1 MIDPFGRRITYLRV
15 SVTDRCDL
23 RCTYC
28 MPQRMSFLPKAEV
41 LSLEELDRLCSLFV
55 EKGVRKLRLTG
66 GEPLVRRDVLWLFER
81 LARFLDRGELDELTL
96 TTNGS
101 RLAEHARDLASVGV
115 RRINVSLDSLDPDSY
130 RRITRGGDLER
141 TIRGI
146 DAALAAGIEV
156 KINSVA
162 LLRDNLE
169 ELPELARWAHERHM
183 AITFI
188 EVMPM
193 GFVEADRF
201 DQYVPMNEAR
211 RRLERRW
218 TLQDTPYRSGGP
230 ARYVT
235 TDEGGLIGFITPLSH
250 NFCASCNRVRL
261 TCTGKLYMC
270 LGRDA
275 AVDLRTPLR
284 SGLGDDALERA
295 LDEAIGR
302 KPEAHDFS
310 ISHSGAAPAVERQ
323 MSVTGG

>member
-1 MIDPFGRRITYLRV
+1 MPRRMT
-15 SVTDRCDL
+15 
-23 RCTYC
+23 
-28 MPQRMSFLPKAEV
+28 FLPKAEV

-55 EKGVRKLRLTG
+55 RKGVRKLRLTG
-66 GEPLVRRDVLWLFER
+66 GEPLVRRDLLWLVER
-81 LARFLDRGELDELTL
+81 LSRFLKSGELDELAL
-96 TTNGS
+96 TTNGT
-101 RLAEHARDLASVGV
+101 RLAEHARDLASLGV
-115 RRINVSLDSLDPDSY
+115 RRINVSLDSLDPDNY

-141 TIRGI
+141 TISGI
-146 DAALAAGIEV
+146 DAALAAGIGV

-162 LLRDNLE
+162 LLHDNLE
-169 ELPELARWAHERHM
+169 ELPEIAGWAHRRGM

-193 GFVEADRF
+193 GLVEADRF
-201 DQYVPMNEAR
+201 DQYVPMSEAR
-211 RRLERRW
+211 LRLERRW
-218 TLQDTPYRSGGP
+218 TLSDTPYRSGGP

-270 LGRDA
+270 LGHDSA
-275 AVDLRTPLR
+275 LDLRTQLR
-284 SGLGDDALERA
+284 SGLGDDALEKA
-295 LDEAIGR
+295 LDRAIGR

-310 ISHSGAAPAVERQ
+310 IRHSGAAPAVQRQ